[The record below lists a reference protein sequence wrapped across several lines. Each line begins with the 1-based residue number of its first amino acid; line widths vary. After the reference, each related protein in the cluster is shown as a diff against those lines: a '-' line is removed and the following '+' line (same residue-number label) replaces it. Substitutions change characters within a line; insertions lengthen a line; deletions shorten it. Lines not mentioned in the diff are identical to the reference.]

1 MGKRSLGTLLEL
13 GSEGD
18 MGIGDM
24 AQLYA
29 VYPYASAWKRVA
41 QDFMPAADI
50 LLRMS
55 SDVLVGSKP
64 SSCSPGQCT
73 RLQQITDYMLMKKT
87 MRLCVAVLLV
97 AAAALLVVYRAVNR
111 VPSADLPQYEQVYRI
126 FEDGGC
132 LSCHSADPELPF
144 YTKLPV
150 AGKIVMKDVD
160 SGYRAYDI
168 RPFMDALKVN
178 GEVSEVDLAKI
189 EKVVLDD
196 RMPMPK
202 YYLVH
207 WGSSLTA
214 AKRDIVLDWIR
225 NERIAMH
232 SDALPE
238 NRAAE
243 PVRPIDQV
251 VEVDAAKAELG
262 FALFH
267 DPRLSVDNT
276 VSCATCHALET
287 AGVDNHQYSHGV
299 DDQLGGVNAPTV
311 YNAVYNFVQFWD
323 GRAKTLADQ
332 AAGPPLNPVEMA
344 SPSFDD
350 IIAKLEADKS
360 FAKAF
365 KAVYPEGITEATITD
380 AIEEF
385 ERTLI
390 TPNSRFDKWLRGDDS
405 AITADELE
413 GYDLFKKY
421 DCATCH
427 VGKNLGGQSY
437 ELMGLRRHYFADRG
451 MELTIEDNGRY
462 KETQLE
468 RDRHRFKVPGLRNVE
483 HTWPYYHDGT
493 RETLE
498 DAVRDMGRYQSG
510 VELADA
516 EVNKIT
522 AFLKTLTGEY
532 QGKLLTNDTSRDV
545 IHDHDHEH

>member
-1 MGKRSLGTLLEL
+1 
-13 GSEGD
+13 
-18 MGIGDM
+18 
-24 AQLYA
+24 
-29 VYPYASAWKRVA
+29 
-41 QDFMPAADI
+41 
-50 LLRMS
+50 
-55 SDVLVGSKP
+55 
-64 SSCSPGQCT
+64 
-73 RLQQITDYMLMKKT
+73 MLMKKT
-87 MRLCVAVLLV
+87 LRWCAVLLLV
-97 AAAALLVVYRAVNR
+97 AAAAMVVVYRAVNR
-111 VPSADLPQYEQVYRI
+111 VPSADLPQAEQVYKI

-132 LSCHSADPELPF
+132 LSCHSADPEVPF
-144 YTKLPV
+144 YAKMPV
-150 AGKIVMKDVD
+150 AGKIVMKDID

-168 RPFMDALKVN
+168 KPVMEALKT
-178 GEVSEVDLAKI
+178 GEQVGAVDLAKI

-207 WGSSLTA
+207 WGSSLTS
-214 AKRDIVLDWIR
+214 AKRNIVLDWVR
-225 NERIAMH
+225 KERIAMYD
-232 SDALPE
+232 DALPE

-243 PVRPIDQV
+243 PVRPIARS
-251 VEVDAAKAELG
+251 VEVDEAKAALG
-262 FALFH
+262 FTLFH

-287 AGVDNHQYSHGV
+287 AGVDNYQYSHGV
-299 DDQLGGVNAPTV
+299 NDQLGGVNAPTV

-323 GRAKTLADQ
+323 GRAATLAAQ

-350 IIAKLEADKS
+350 IIAKLEADKP

-365 KAVYPEGITEATITD
+365 TAVYPDGITEANITN

-390 TPNSRFDKWLRGDDS
+390 TPDSRFDKWLRGDDS
-405 AITADELE
+405 AITADELA
-413 GYDLFKKY
+413 GYELFKKY

-427 VGKNLGGQSY
+427 VGHNLGGQSY

-451 MELTIEDNGRY
+451 LELTVEDNGRY
-462 KETQLE
+462 KETKIE

-498 DAVRDMGRYQSG
+498 EAVMDMGRYQSG
-510 VELADA
+510 VELTSA
-516 EVNKIT
+516 EVDQIT

-532 QGKLLTNDTSRDV
+532 QGKLLTNETSRDV

>member
-1 MGKRSLGTLLEL
+1 
-13 GSEGD
+13 
-18 MGIGDM
+18 
-24 AQLYA
+24 
-29 VYPYASAWKRVA
+29 
-41 QDFMPAADI
+41 
-50 LLRMS
+50 
-55 SDVLVGSKP
+55 
-64 SSCSPGQCT
+64 
-73 RLQQITDYMLMKKT
+73 MKKLI
-87 MRLCVAVLLV
+87 RWCAVLLLV
-97 AAAALLVVYRAVNR
+97 AAAAMVVVYRAVNR
-111 VPSADLPQYEQVYRI
+111 VPSADLPQNEQVYKI

-132 LSCHSADPELPF
+132 LSCHSSDPELPF
-144 YTKLPV
+144 YAKMPV
-150 AGKIVMKDVD
+150 AGKIVMKDID

-168 RPFMDALKVN
+168 RPFMDALKADA
-178 GEVSEVDLAKI
+178 EVSAVDLAKV

-207 WGSSLTA
+207 WGSSLTS
-214 AKRDIVLDWIR
+214 AKREIVLDWIR
-225 NERIAMH
+225 NERMAMY
-232 SDALPE
+232 SDGLPE
-238 NRAAE
+238 ARAAE
-243 PVRPIDQV
+243 PVRPVALAEDID
-251 VEVDAAKAELG
+251 EAKVALG

-276 VSCATCHALET
+276 VSCSTCHSLET

-299 DDQLGGVNAPTV
+299 NDQLGGVNAPTV

-344 SPSFDD
+344 SESFDQ
-350 IIAKLEADKS
+350 IIAKLAADKDFS
-360 FAKAF
+360 KAF
-365 KAVYPEGITEATITD
+365 SAVYADGLTEANITD

-390 TPNSRFDKWLRGDDS
+390 TPDARFDKWLRGDDS
-405 AITADELE
+405 ALTADELA
-413 GYDLFKKY
+413 GYELFKQY

-427 VGKNLGGQSY
+427 VGPNLGGQSY

-451 MELTIEDNGRY
+451 LELTVEDNGRF
-462 KETQLE
+462 KETQVE

-498 DAVRDMGRYQSG
+498 EAVRDMGIYQSG
-510 VELADA
+510 VELTEA
-516 EVNKIT
+516 EVDQIT

-532 QGKLLTNDTSRDV
+532 QGKLLTNDTPREV

>member
-1 MGKRSLGTLLEL
+1 
-13 GSEGD
+13 
-18 MGIGDM
+18 
-24 AQLYA
+24 
-29 VYPYASAWKRVA
+29 
-41 QDFMPAADI
+41 
-50 LLRMS
+50 
-55 SDVLVGSKP
+55 
-64 SSCSPGQCT
+64 
-73 RLQQITDYMLMKKT
+73 MKKT
-87 MRLCVAVLLV
+87 LRWCAVLLLV
-97 AAAALLVVYRAVNR
+97 AAAAMVVVYRAVNR
-111 VPSADLPQYEQVYRI
+111 VPSADLPQAEQVYKI

-132 LSCHSADPELPF
+132 LSCHSADPEVPF
-144 YTKLPV
+144 YAKMPV
-150 AGKIVMKDVD
+150 AGKIVMKDID

-168 RPFMDALKVN
+168 KPVMEALKTGAQV
-178 GEVSEVDLAKI
+178 GAVDLAKI

-207 WGSSLTA
+207 WGSSLTSE
-214 AKRDIVLDWIR
+214 KRNIVLDWVR
-225 NERIAMH
+225 KERIAMYD
-232 SDALPE
+232 DALPE

-243 PVRPIDQV
+243 PVRPIARS
-251 VEVDAAKAELG
+251 VEVDEAKAALG
-262 FALFH
+262 FTLFH

-299 DDQLGGVNAPTV
+299 NDQLGGVNAPTV

-323 GRAKTLADQ
+323 GRAATLAAQ

-350 IIAKLEADKS
+350 IIAKLEADKP

-365 KAVYPEGITEATITD
+365 TAVYPDGITEANITN

-390 TPNSRFDKWLRGDDS
+390 TPDSRFDKWLRGDDS
-405 AITADELE
+405 AITADELA
-413 GYDLFKKY
+413 GYELFKKY

-427 VGKNLGGQSY
+427 VGQNLGGQSY

-451 MELTIEDNGRY
+451 LELTVEDNGRY
-462 KETQLE
+462 KETKIE

-498 DAVRDMGRYQSG
+498 EAVMDMGRYQSG
-510 VELADA
+510 VELTSA
-516 EVNKIT
+516 EVDQIT

>member
-1 MGKRSLGTLLEL
+1 
-13 GSEGD
+13 
-18 MGIGDM
+18 
-24 AQLYA
+24 
-29 VYPYASAWKRVA
+29 
-41 QDFMPAADI
+41 
-50 LLRMS
+50 
-55 SDVLVGSKP
+55 
-64 SSCSPGQCT
+64 
-73 RLQQITDYMLMKKT
+73 MLMKKLL
-87 MRLCVAVLLV
+87 RWCAVLLPVV
-97 AAAALLVVYRAVNR
+97 AAAMVVVYRAVNR
-111 VPSADLPQYEQVYRI
+111 VPSPDLPQYEQVYKI

-132 LSCHSADPELPF
+132 LSCHSADPDVPF
-144 YTKLPV
+144 YAKMPV
-150 AGKIVMKDVD
+150 AGKIVMKDID
-160 SGYRAYDI
+160 SGYRAFDI
-168 RPFMDALKVN
+168 KPFMEALKVDGN
-178 GEVSEVDLAKI
+178 VSAVDLAKI

-207 WGSSLTA
+207 WGSSLTE
-214 AKRDIVLDWIR
+214 AKRNIVLDWVR
-225 NERIAMH
+225 NRRIAMY
-232 SDALPE
+232 SDGLPAD
-238 NRAAE
+238 RAAE
-243 PVRPIDQV
+243 PVRP
-251 VEVDAAKAELG
+251 VDRSLDADPAKVALG

-299 DDQLGGVNAPTV
+299 QGQLGGVNAPTV

-323 GRAKTLADQ
+323 GRAVTLAEQ

-350 IIAKLEADKS
+350 IIAKLQADRD

-365 KAVYPEGITEATITD
+365 TAVYPDGLTEANITN

-385 ERTLI
+385 EKTLI
-390 TPNSRFDKWLRGDDS
+390 TPDSRFDKWLRGDDS
-405 AITADELE
+405 AITEDELQ
-413 GYDLFKKY
+413 GYELFKKY

-427 VGKNLGGQSY
+427 VGPNLGGQSF

-451 MELTIEDNGRY
+451 MEITHEDNGRY
-462 KETQLE
+462 KETQQE

-498 DAVRDMGRYQSG
+498 EAVRDMGLYQSG
-510 VELADA
+510 VELTSSEIDQ
-516 EVNKIT
+516 IT

-532 QGKLLTNDTSRDV
+532 QGRLLTNDTSRDV
-545 IHDHDHEH
+545 IHDHDHDH

>member
-1 MGKRSLGTLLEL
+1 
-13 GSEGD
+13 
-18 MGIGDM
+18 
-24 AQLYA
+24 
-29 VYPYASAWKRVA
+29 
-41 QDFMPAADI
+41 
-50 LLRMS
+50 
-55 SDVLVGSKP
+55 
-64 SSCSPGQCT
+64 
-73 RLQQITDYMLMKKT
+73 MKKLI
-87 MRLCVAVLLV
+87 RVCAVLLLV
-97 AAAALLVVYRAVNR
+97 AAAAMVIVYRAVNK
-111 VPSADLPQYEQVYRI
+111 VPSAELAQCEQVLQI

-132 LSCHSADPELPF
+132 ISCHSADPELPF
-144 YTKLPV
+144 YAKMPV
-150 AGKIVMKDVD
+150 AGKVVMKDID

-168 RPFMDALKVN
+168 RPFMDDLKSGVQVN
-178 GEVSEVDLAKI
+178 PVDLAKV

-207 WGSSLTA
+207 WGSSLTKE
-214 AKRDIVLDWIR
+214 KRAIVLDWVR
-225 NERIAMH
+225 NERISMY
-232 SDALPE
+232 DEELPE
-238 NRAAE
+238 ARAAE
-243 PVRPIDQV
+243 PVRPIGK
-251 VEVDAAKAELG
+251 EVNVDEAKAALG

-299 DDQLGGVNAPTV
+299 NDQLGGVNAPTV

-344 SPSFDD
+344 STSFDE
-350 IIAKLEADKS
+350 IIAKLDADK
-360 FAKAF
+360 AF
-365 KAVYPEGITEATITD
+365 RKEFLAVYPDGITEANITN

-390 TPNSRFDKWLRGDDS
+390 TPDSRFDKWLRGDDS
-405 AITADELE
+405 AITADELA
-413 GYDLFKKY
+413 GYELFKKY

-427 VGKNLGGQSY
+427 VGPNLGGQSY

-451 MELTIEDNGRY
+451 LELTHEDNGRF

-498 DAVRDMGRYQSG
+498 DAVRDMGTYQSG
-510 VELADA
+510 VDLTDT
-516 EVNKIT
+516 EVAQIT
-522 AFLKTLTGEY
+522 SFLKTLTGEY
-532 QGKLLTNDTSRDV
+532 QGKLLTNETPRDV

>member
-1 MGKRSLGTLLEL
+1 
-13 GSEGD
+13 
-18 MGIGDM
+18 
-24 AQLYA
+24 
-29 VYPYASAWKRVA
+29 
-41 QDFMPAADI
+41 
-50 LLRMS
+50 
-55 SDVLVGSKP
+55 
-64 SSCSPGQCT
+64 
-73 RLQQITDYMLMKKT
+73 MKKLIR
-87 MRLCVAVLLV
+87 MCAVLLLV
-97 AAAALLVVYRAVNR
+97 AAAAMVIVYRMVNK
-111 VPSADLPQYEQVYRI
+111 VPSAELAQREQVLQI

-132 LSCHSADPELPF
+132 LSCHSDDPELPF
-144 YTKLPV
+144 YAKLPV
-150 AGKIVMKDVD
+150 AGNVVMKDID
-160 SGYRAYDI
+160 SGYRSYDI
-168 RPFMDALKVN
+168 RPFMDALKS
-178 GEVSEVDLAKI
+178 GMQVSPVDLAKV

-207 WGSSLTA
+207 WGSSLTKE
-214 AKRDIVLDWIR
+214 KRAIVLDWVR
-225 NERIAMH
+225 NERISMY
-232 SDALPE
+232 DEELPE
-238 NRAAE
+238 ARAAE
-243 PVRPIDQV
+243 PVRPIGR
-251 VEVDAAKAELG
+251 EVTVDEAKAALG

-299 DDQLGGVNAPTV
+299 NDQLGGVNAPTV

-350 IIAKLEADKS
+350 IIAKLDADK
-360 FAKAF
+360 AF
-365 KAVYPEGITEATITD
+365 RKEFLAVYPDGITEANITN

-390 TPNSRFDKWLRGDDS
+390 TPDSRFDKWLRGDDS
-405 AITADELE
+405 AITADELA
-413 GYDLFKKY
+413 GYELFKKY

-427 VGKNLGGQSY
+427 VGPNLGGQSY

-451 MELTIEDNGRY
+451 LELTHEDNGRF

-498 DAVRDMGRYQSG
+498 DAVRDMGTYQSG
-510 VELADA
+510 VDLTDT
-516 EVNKIT
+516 EVAQIT
-522 AFLKTLTGEY
+522 SFLKTLTGEY
-532 QGKLLTNDTSRDV
+532 QGKLLTNDTPRDV